1 MAQLMHKVS
10 SVHPP
15 NLGWLEVVLE
25 DNEINFL
32 WECIKNKKENA
43 KYKLVGNITNSF
55 DLVDSD
61 NWFFKNVLDPL
72 CRAYA
77 SEFKNL
83 GNDVPLMSPHPYC
96 LKGFWV
102 NYQNQTEFNP
112 LHSHHGIYSF
122 VVWMKIP
129 TNFKEQEKTTAA
141 KSAKEQ
147 VVSCFKFHFINIV
160 GEIIGHKYEM
170 SPEMEGMM
178 LFCPSKL
185 NHIVYPYYEC
195 EEDRISISGN
205 IFIDV

>member
-1 MAQLMHKVS
+1 MAQLMYRVS

-15 NLGWLEVVLE
+15 TLGWLEVVLE
-25 DNEINFL
+25 DSEINFL

-43 KYKLVGNITNSF
+43 KSKLVGNITNSF
-55 DLVDSD
+55 DLVDKD
-61 NWFFKNVLDPL
+61 DWFFKNVLDPL
-72 CRAYA
+72 CSSYT
-77 SEFKNL
+77 SEFINV
-83 GNDVPLMSPHPYC
+83 GEDVPLINSHPYC
-96 LKGFWV
+96 LNGFWV

-112 LHSHHGIYSF
+112 LHRHLGIYSF

-129 TNFKEQEKTTAA
+129 TDFKEQEKTTAA

-147 VVSCFKFHFINIV
+147 VISSFKFQFLNIF
-160 GEIIGHKYEM
+160 GDIIGHKYGM

-178 LFCPSKL
+178 LFFPSRL
-185 NHIVYPYYEC
+185 NHVVYPYYEC

>member
-1 MAQLMHKVS
+1 MAQLMYRVS

-15 NLGWLEVVLE
+15 TLGWLEVVLE
-25 DNEINFL
+25 DSEINFL

-55 DLVDSD
+55 DLVDND

-72 CRAYA
+72 CSSYA
-77 SEFKNL
+77 NEFINV
-83 GNDVPLMSPHPYC
+83 GEDVPLMNPHPYC

-112 LHSHHGIYSF
+112 LHRHLGIYSF

-129 TNFKEQEKTTAA
+129 TDFKEQEKTTAA

-147 VVSCFKFHFINIV
+147 VVSSFKFQFLNIF
-160 GEIIGHKYEM
+160 GDIIGHKYGM

-178 LFCPSKL
+178 LFFPSRL
-185 NHIVYPYYEC
+185 NHVVYPYYEC
-195 EEDRISISGN
+195 KEDRISISGN